1 MMPRDGL
8 LRLTVDHQTGNVTI
22 NQRDVPT
29 RTAKQSI
36 FGRSAYLCFDE
47 LCFVKAQKGARLH
60 KALAGRKKLKS
71 AKDGQC
77 SVIVRWPLEPQL
89 IKVIIELCTEHGKT
103 CQNTER

>member
-1 MMPRDGL
+1 MPRDRL
-8 LRLTVDHQTGNVTI
+8 LRLTVDHLTGNVTI
-22 NQRDVPT
+22 NQDDVPT

-60 KALAGRKKLKS
+60 KALAGRKKMKT
-71 AKDGQC
+71 AKDRETH
-77 SVIVRWPLEPQL
+77 VVVRWPLEPQL
-89 IKVIIELCTEHGKT
+89 IKVIMDLCAEHGKT